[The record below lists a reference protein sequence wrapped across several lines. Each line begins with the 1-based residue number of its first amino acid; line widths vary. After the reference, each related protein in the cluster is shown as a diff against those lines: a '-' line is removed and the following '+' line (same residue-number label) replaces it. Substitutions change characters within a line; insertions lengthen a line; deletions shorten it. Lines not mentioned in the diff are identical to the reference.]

1 MGNDFDKLGDL
12 LKDYIDDENQQKQNL
27 NVQNFSSKE
36 QVKKTIADAF
46 NIHDF
51 FHTKPKSQ
59 GKIFSSPNDDFNVKK
74 PQFERIQK
82 KSLTDELINDFRKLG
97 LEAPSSLEECK
108 AAYKKLI
115 KKYHPDNYL
124 NAPSDY
130 EKATKITISL
140 TESLDRI
147 KEWYSL

>member
-12 LKDYIDDENQQKQNL
+12 LKDYIDDEDQQRQNL

-36 QVKKTIADAF
+36 QVQRTVADAF
-46 NIHDF
+46 NISDF
-51 FHTKPKSQ
+51 IDSKNRSQ
-59 GKIFSSPNDDFNVKK
+59 GKIYSSQTGEFRTLK
-74 PQFERIQK
+74 PEFERIRTKEISVQ
-82 KSLTDELINDFRKLG
+82 LINDFKKLG
-97 LEAPSSLEECK
+97 VEAPSSLEKCK
-108 AAYKKLI
+108 QAYKKLI

-124 NAPSDY
+124 NSPLDY